1 MHKKKY
7 IYIYILVID
16 LGLQRNKNDSGQLKQ
31 KEWLDRYGI
40 AHITW
45 ET

>member
-1 MHKKKY
+1 MHKKEY
-7 IYIYILVID
+7 IYVLIID
-16 LGLQRNKNDSGQLKQ
+16 LGLQANKNDSGQLKQ
-31 KEWLDRYGI
+31 KEWLDRCGI